1 MDERVLT
8 DPHASSPAEL
18 KARLEA
24 ERRGAPFLLYRDA
37 EGRQH
42 IAELDADVAR
52 LTIGRRA
59 DSDVALAWDA
69 EVSRVHAE
77 LERVGRDWALIDDG
91 LSRNGSYVNG
101 ARMLGRHRLEDGD
114 RLCFG
119 ETVVLYRDPGD
130 GNSHSTSPLPAS
142 ALTMPLTPTQHKVLI
157 ALCRPVNESAFASPA
172 TNREIAEEIFLS
184 VDAVKAQLRVLFER
198 FGLQDLP
205 QNQKRAR
212 LAASTLVGGLLS
224 PRDF

>member
-1 MDERVLT
+1 VTR
-8 DPHASSPAEL
+8 AAEL
-18 KARLEA
+18 KAQLEL
-24 ERRGAPFLLYRDA
+24 ERRGEPFLLCRSGD
-37 EGRQH
+37 GSQCLF
-42 IAELDADVAR
+42 ELEPGASPV
-52 LTIGRRA
+52 TIGRREGA
-59 DSDVALAWDA
+59 ALALTWDS
-69 EVSRVHAE
+69 EVSRLHATI
-77 LERVGRDWALIDDG
+77 ERIGADWVLVDEG

-119 ETVVLYRDPGD
+119 ETAVLYRDPSD
-130 GNSHSTSPLPAS
+130 GQSFSTASLPAS
-142 ALTMPLTPTQHKVLI
+142 ALTMPLTPTQRKVLI
-157 ALCRPVNESAFASPA
+157 ALCRPVSASAFATPA

-198 FGLQDLP
+198 FGLESLP